1 MAELAFLWGLSES
14 QGLVLI
20 VSLDEA
26 FDDGTG
32 LPEGNADVG
41 VFDGWDTAVDV
52 DSSRRVAF
60 SGRSYLMARVSDHSK

>member
-1 MAELAFLWGLSES
+1 LSES

-20 VSLDEA
+20 VSLGEI

-32 LPEGNADVG
+32 LPEGSAGVG

-52 DSSRRVAF
+52 DLLEGWHF
-60 SGRSYLMARVSDHSK
+60 RSPYLMARVGDHSK